1 MPFNNGCNT
10 NGFGQGYNGGFG
22 GGFDGGYGG
31 GFNGGG
37 YGGGFNG
44 GGYGGGLNG
53 GGFCGN
59 QQLGMYNPYLNVGL
73 GGGLPCV
80 PMMMYGGGQNQQSYQ
95 IFSSVKTKDHEDE
108 ETGSVYAL
116 NSYDCLKLKSKNSK
130 LEIKAD
136 QGKKEIC
143 FDLKPERSIEK
154 VELAK
159 EGDELDHKNK
169 CLLVVENIEGPPGIG
184 DADACVTLKKGSHDG
199 QELCILND
207 SPDGKCLG
215 LLTGINEN
223 VEPPQEPDEYFEGT
237 GKCKIM
243 AQSAAS
249 FIFYNGKWHGKRT
262 AIKIPIAIDE
272 DEEELEDPG
281 EGV

>member
-1 MPFNNGCNT
+1 MPYNNGCNS

-22 GGFDGGYGG
+22 GGYGG

-37 YGGGFNG
+37 YGGGF
-44 GGYGGGLNG
+44 NG

-95 IFSSVKTKDHEDE
+95 IFSSVKTKDHECE

-207 SPDGKCLG
+207 STDLACLLLKAGPAENIDAAHPDLA
-215 LLTGINEN
+215 
-223 VEPPQEPDEYFEGT
+223 PPVSV
-237 GKCKIM
+237 GKCKIF
-243 AQSAAS
+243 AQTAAS
-249 FIFYNGKWHGKRT
+249 FIFYNGKWHEKRDSL
-262 AIKIPIAIDE
+262 KEPI
-272 DEEELEDPG
+272 EEEEEEED
-281 EGV
+281 